1 LHLGFFQEIHVM
13 ADRPLHPEHVVP
25 VYSAPNELE
34 AGVFVAALEEA
45 GIKSTMSGTYTAGFR
60 AEAPGQVQI
69 LVAQE
74 DLARAQEVIRKGEED
89 EEDVDWSQVDVG
101 EPEDE

>member
-1 LHLGFFQEIHVM
+1 MPNSPE
-13 ADRPLHPEHVVP
+13 HPEHVVA
-25 VYSAPNELE
+25 VTSVPNELE
-34 AGVFVAALEEA
+34 AGVIVAALEEA
-45 GIKSTMSGTYTAGFR
+45 GIKSTMSGVYTAGFR

-74 DLARAQEVIRKGEED
+74 DLARAKEIIRIGEDD

-101 EPEDE
+101 QPEE

>member
-1 LHLGFFQEIHVM
+1 
-13 ADRPLHPEHVVP
+13 
-25 VYSAPNELE
+25 
-34 AGVFVAALEEA
+34 
-45 GIKSTMSGTYTAGFR
+45 
-60 AEAPGQVQI
+60 VQI

-89 EEDVDWSQVDVG
+89 QEDVDWSNVDVG